1 MVFSCFQAWVSLNCF
16 SAEELAATCILP
28 SLFEVATARHAH
40 PQAIHSPDLF
50 EVCSGALNEVL
61 HWYYLIPQ
69 HQAVIDIV
77 IPRIAQMQPLAK
89 EAVESRDYDMVRR
102 IVLIF
107 IQLGNDYIIPVM
119 DEGNQLK
126 DTLLEVVVEFVI
138 DG

>member
-1 MVFSCFQAWVSLNCF
+1 
-16 SAEELAATCILP
+16 
-28 SLFEVATARHAH
+28 
-40 PQAIHSPDLF
+40 
-50 EVCSGALNEVL
+50 
-61 HWYYLIPQ
+61 
-69 HQAVIDIV
+69 
-77 IPRIAQMQPLAK
+77 MQPLAK

-126 DTLLEVVVEFVI
+126 DTLLEVVVEFVL

>member
-1 MVFSCFQAWVSLNCF
+1 M
-16 SAEELAATCILP
+16 
-28 SLFEVATARHAH
+28 
-40 PQAIHSPDLF
+40 
-50 EVCSGALNEVL
+50 
-61 HWYYLIPQ
+61 
-69 HQAVIDIV
+69 

-126 DTLLEVVVEFVI
+126 DTLLEVVVEFVL